1 MSQVGAPPPGR
12 RPVPAHIHRV
22 ASLLQ
27 AHGRTEASEALIE
40 LLNTPGRQKPT
51 VYVAG
56 EAKRGK
62 SCLVNA
68 LLSKPDLSPVG
79 VEATTAAP
87 ITFFA
92 SATPQASVYF
102 FGRPNPE
109 TVDVDRA
116 RALATIN
123 GNPGNEQNVRAVT
136 IGADSP
142 VLAELDLVD
151 TPGVG
156 GLDSGH
162 GALTLQSLSNADALL
177 FVIEGGAQIRSAE
190 LQFLR
195 SAAAR
200 VDTVVLVLTKTDVY
214 RGWRTIRDDNVAIL
228 RDRAPRFAS
237 RPIVPVSSVLCLR
250 AIDYPEDAV
259 ELREESGV
267 ARLEAVLAEQVVS
280 RAAILRRANLIR
292 AGLGSLTAL
301 ERTLQQ
307 RHTALHPGTEGR
319 EALEAEHAR
328 LRELNRDRAEWPQ
341 QLDTEFRKLTLERQE
356 ILARRAVE
364 LRRQYEERLKKV
376 TRKDHDSL
384 PGELIADLTALGSS
398 VNEMTESRLNA
409 LVRSLLDGMDDGSD
423 LDRSIGQLTGQS
435 LREEFES
442 VSFGTHGMS
451 GFEKMSL
458 VNMVSS
464 GRSLG
469 SLLTASGTGLTV
481 GIVAP
486 PIGLAIG
493 FALGGVLAF
502 QAFRS
507 RSRQTFANE
516 FKTWMRDQLAQAQ
529 LMINNSFARG
539 SIDLQSQIRARIRG
553 ALADREKEINESLAA
568 TKVTMAA
575 EAGRRQQTQQTLA
588 QSLQEVLSL
597 KKEGTVLL
605 SRLAGSVAPSPP
617 PGPPVPEE
625 ATP

>member
-1 MSQVGAPPPGR
+1 MSETGAPTSGQQPI
-12 RPVPAHIHRV
+12 PAHIRRV

-27 AHGRTEASEALIE
+27 ASDRTDASETLLG
-40 LLNTPGRQKPT
+40 LLNTPGHQKPT

-68 LLSKPDLSPVG
+68 LLNKPDFSPVG

-87 ITFFA
+87 ITFFQA
-92 SATPQASVYF
+92 DPPQASVSYF
-102 FGRPNPE
+102 GTQVPE
-109 TVDVDRA
+109 PVDVDRA
-116 RALATIN
+116 RSLATID
-123 GNPGNEQNVRAVT
+123 GNPGNEQNVSAVT
-136 IGADSP
+136 IGTDSP

-177 FVIEGGAQIRSAE
+177 FVIEAGAQIRSAE

-200 VDTVVLVLTKTDVY
+200 VDTVLLVLTKTDVY
-214 RGWRTIRDDNVAIL
+214 RGWRAIRDDNVAIL

-237 RPIVPVSSVLCLR
+237 CPIVPVSSVLCLR
-250 AIDYPEDAV
+250 GIDYPEDAD
-259 ELREESGV
+259 ELREESGL
-267 ARLEAVLAEQVVS
+267 AGLEALLAEQVVS
-280 RAAILRRANLIR
+280 RRAVLREANVIR
-292 AGLGSLTAL
+292 AGLGSLTGL

-307 RHTALHPGTEGR
+307 RHTALQSGAKGR
-319 EALEAEHAR
+319 DALEAEQAR
-328 LRELNRDRAEWPQ
+328 LRDLNRDRAEWPQ

-364 LRRQYEERLKKV
+364 LRRQYEERLRKATK
-376 TRKDHDSL
+376 KDHDSL

-398 VNEMTESRLNA
+398 VNEMTESRLGA
-409 LVRSLLDGMDDGSD
+409 LVGSLLEGMDDDSE
-423 LDRSIGQLTGQS
+423 LERSIGKLTGQS

-442 VSFGTHGMS
+442 VTFGSHGMS
-451 GFEKMSL
+451 GFEKLSL
-458 VNMVSS
+458 VNMVTS

-469 SLLTASGTGLTV
+469 SLLTASSTGLTL

-486 PIGLAIG
+486 PVGLAIG
-493 FALGGVLAF
+493 FALGGFLAF

-516 FKTWMRDQLAQAQ
+516 FKSWMRDQLAQAQ
-529 LMINNSFARG
+529 LMINNAFARG
-539 SIDLQSQIRARIRG
+539 SIDLQSQIRSRIRA
-553 ALADREKEINESLAA
+553 ALAEREKEINESLAA
-568 TKVTMAA
+568 TKETMAA
-575 EAGRRQQTQQTLA
+575 EAGRRQQTQRALG
-588 QSLQEVLSL
+588 QSLQDVRSL
-597 KKEGTVLL
+597 KKEGLAFL
-605 SRLAGSVAPSPP
+605 SGLAGPVPPPPP
-617 PGPPVPEE
+617 PGSPIGEE